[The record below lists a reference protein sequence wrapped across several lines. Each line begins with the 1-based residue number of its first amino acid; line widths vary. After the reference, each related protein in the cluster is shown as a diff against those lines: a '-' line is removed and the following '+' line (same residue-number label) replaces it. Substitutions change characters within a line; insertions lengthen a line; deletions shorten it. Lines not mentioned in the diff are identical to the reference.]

1 MKNLTVKG
9 SQKFMGKEIPVVA
22 GGFGENAKC
31 ISDKTVAEI
40 HKMEVWN
47 IRARITDNI
56 KRFKDGIDYIDMKQ
70 RLYQTKTLRSEGV
83 GESHTLELLQSLG
96 YAKQAITQAEHI
108 YLLSER
114 GYAKLIKIMDTDLAW
129 EIHDKLMDEYF
140 QMKEDKKRSAL
151 TGEPKRPALSSVNMM
166 VKNITGT
173 LQKAGVDNLYIAAE
187 VKRIYTD
194 AGYPVNAPLV
204 TDKETMPKLYD
215 CTEMAKELG
224 IYSTSGKPHSQAVG
238 AIIKN
243 LDVPNSESVKTAFSR
258 NGHEDVT
265 VQYKPSVLE
274 DVKAWLEERDYPSK
288 ISYMNSKGKLTTCT
302 VAYQKVS

>member
-1 MKNLTVKG
+1 MNELKVTG

-22 GGFGENAKC
+22 GGFGKKEKC
-31 ISDKTVAEI
+31 VSDKTVAEI
-40 HKMEVWN
+40 HG
-47 IRARITDNI
+47 ITVSDVRKAIGRNI
-56 KRFKDGIDYIDMKQ
+56 KRFKDGTDYIDLKVVVQDDDRLNSSSCGDDLLTSMGYSKQ
-70 RLYQTKTLRSEGV
+70 Q
-83 GESHTLELLQSLG
+83 
-96 YAKQAITQAEHI
+96 IIQAEHI
-108 YLLSER
+108 YILSER

-140 QMKEDKKRSAL
+140 QMKEEKKRGTLA
-151 TGEPKRPALSSVNMM
+151 GDPKRPALSSVNMM

-173 LQKAGVDNLYIAAE
+173 LQKAGVDDLYIAAE

-224 IYSTSGKPHSQAVG
+224 IYSASGKPHSQAVG

-243 LDVPNSESVKTAFSR
+243 LDVADSEIVKTAFSR

-274 DVKAWLEERDYPSK
+274 SVKVWMEERDYPTK
-288 ISYMNSKGKLTTCT
+288 ISYANSKGRQTTCT
-302 VAYQKVS
+302 VWYREVS

>member
-1 MKNLTVKG
+1 MNELKVTG

-22 GGFGENAKC
+22 GGFGKKEKC
-31 ISDKTVAEI
+31 VSDKTVAEI
-40 HKMEVWN
+40 HGMEIKHVRELVN
-47 IRARITDNI
+47 RNI
-56 KRFKDGIDYIDMKQ
+56 KRFKTGIDYIDLKVVVQ
-70 RLYQTKTLRSEGV
+70 NDHNFKSCAPDARQL
-83 GESHTLELLQSLG
+83 LEQLG
-96 YAKQAITQAEHI
+96 YTQMQISKAEHI
-108 YLLSER
+108 FLFSER

-140 QMKEDKKRSAL
+140 QMKEEKKRSAL
-151 TGEPKRPALSSVNMM
+151 AGEPTRPALSSVNMM

-173 LQKAGVDNLYIAAE
+173 LQKAGVDDLYIAAE

-194 AGYPVNAPLV
+194 AGYPVNAPLI

-224 IYSTSGKPHSQAVG
+224 IYSASGKPHSQAVG

-243 LDVPNSESVKTAFSR
+243 LDVADSEIVKTAFSR

-274 DVKAWLEERDYPSK
+274 DVKVWLEERDYPTK
-288 ISYMNSKGKLTTCT
+288 ISYTNSKGRPTTYT
-302 VAYQKVS
+302 VLYREIS

>member
-70 RLYQTKTLRSEGV
+70 RLYQTKTLRSEGA

-140 QMKEDKKRSAL
+140 RMKEEKK
-151 TGEPKRPALSSVNMM
+151 LSNTARKSTNTIHIPSPVN
-166 VKNITGT
+166 T
-173 LQKAGVDNLYIAAE
+173 AA
-187 VKRIYTD
+187 KILKDTYTD
-194 AGYPVNAPLV
+194 AGVDPMFIAVAVNNLYKESTGYDPGIPLL
-204 TDKETMPKLYD
+204 TENARLYD
-215 CTEMAKELG
+215 KTAIAEKFG
-224 IYSTSGKPHSQAVG
+224 ICSKSGKPHPQAVG
-238 AIIKN
+238 AIISK
-243 LDVPNSESVKTAFSR
+243 LEISVDECVNTPYNR
-258 NGHEDVT
+258 NGHRGVD
-265 VQYKPSVLE
+265 VQYKESVCGKVE
-274 DVKAWLEERDYPSK
+274 DWLKYHGYPIEITSE
-288 ISYMNSKGKLTTCT
+288 SGKKLNVT
-302 VAYQKVS
+302 YK

>member
-70 RLYQTKTLRSEGV
+70 RLYQTKTLRSEGA

-140 QMKEDKKRSAL
+140 RMKEEKK
-151 TGEPKRPALSSVNMM
+151 LSNTARKSTNTIHIPSPVN
-166 VKNITGT
+166 T
-173 LQKAGVDNLYIAAE
+173 AA
-187 VKRIYTD
+187 KILKDTYTD
-194 AGYPVNAPLV
+194 AGVDPMFIAVAVNNLYKESTGYDPGIPLL
-204 TDKETMPKLYD
+204 TENARLYD
-215 CTEMAKELG
+215 KTAIAEKFG
-224 IYSTSGKPHSQAVG
+224 ICSKSGKPHPQAVG
-238 AIIKN
+238 AIISK
-243 LDVPNSESVKTAFSR
+243 LEISVDECVNTPYNR
-258 NGHEDVT
+258 NGHSGVD
-265 VQYKPSVLE
+265 VQYKESVCGKVE
-274 DVKAWLEERDYPSK
+274 DWLKYHGYPIEITSE
-288 ISYMNSKGKLTTCT
+288 SGKKLNVT
-302 VAYQKVS
+302 YK

>member
-1 MKNLTVKG
+1 MNELRVKG

-70 RLYQTKTLRSEGV
+70 RLYQTKTLRSEGA

-140 QMKEDKKRSAL
+140 RMKEEKK
-151 TGEPKRPALSSVNMM
+151 LSNTARKSTNTIHIPSPVN
-166 VKNITGT
+166 T
-173 LQKAGVDNLYIAAE
+173 AA
-187 VKRIYTD
+187 KILKDTYTD
-194 AGYPVNAPLV
+194 AGVDPMFIAVAVNNLYKESTGYDPGIPLL
-204 TDKETMPKLYD
+204 TENARLYD
-215 CTEMAKELG
+215 KTAIAEKFG
-224 IYSTSGKPHSQAVG
+224 ICSKSGKPHPQAVG
-238 AIIKN
+238 AIISK
-243 LDVPNSESVKTAFSR
+243 LEISVDECVNTPYNR
-258 NGHEDVT
+258 NGHSGVD
-265 VQYKPSVLE
+265 VQYKESVCGKVE
-274 DVKAWLEERDYPSK
+274 DWLKYHGYPIEITSE
-288 ISYMNSKGKLTTCT
+288 SGKKLNVT
-302 VAYQKVS
+302 YK